1 VQVEAIGAGAVNQA
15 IKAVAIARSYLI
27 LDGFEIICIPGF
39 TQVQIGD
46 QQRTALKF
54 AVEPR

>member
-1 VQVEAIGAGAVNQA
+1 VNQA